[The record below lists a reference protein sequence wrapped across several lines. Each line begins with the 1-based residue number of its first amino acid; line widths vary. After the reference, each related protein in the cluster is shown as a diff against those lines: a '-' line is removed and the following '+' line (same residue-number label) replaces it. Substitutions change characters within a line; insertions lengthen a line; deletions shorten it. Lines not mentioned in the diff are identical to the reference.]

1 MSLNLGTVFY
11 QLGVKTTALKNASKD
26 VQQFQNNTQKSLN
39 SVNSVA
45 SKLAT
50 TLATVVTLETA
61 RRAIMLADS
70 MGMLKDRLT
79 AIVGEAEKA
88 DYIFKRLGKISET
101 TGSGIDTLASSFQ
114 RFTAAKDSL
123 KATDEQLLI
132 LSKTFAELGLI
143 SGAGADQMKNAT
155 LQLSQGLASGK
166 FQAEEFNSV
175 VDNVFLAQ
183 QYIAEG
189 MGITTDKLIQMK
201 KEGELLSKDVF
212 DALISQSEEISKQ
225 AEKMPI
231 RIARGYNRLE
241 LGIKRALEDIDK
253 TNSLTLKLGG
263 ILFKA
268 GEQAEKLPFIF
279 EAMYQQ
285 SKKFMDE
292 NAKLKQFIVT
302 FAGLYGSILAVN
314 VALSVTRGIM
324 LLINKANPFLFLAT
338 SVITFYKEILAASQA
353 SQKLFTA
360 LEKLFNFDLSGA
372 KDELLGIKQAYQD
385 ALKVET
391 ENDKIKETFENL
403 GKTISE
409 TLNNSIDLKKLDFT
423 KGFLDEIERLQSEYH
438 AKELEQAQKQKE
450 KLNEIEQEKSFV
462 ATKWAEYK
470 ANVKKSFLIAEGKE
484 NRRASAEEIQNA
496 GNSFRALISQ
506 SSQYSKQAFE
516 INKALSIAQLSMKT
530 PTAIGNAYTFGTGI
544 GGPLVGGI
552 FGATAGAFMASQIA
566 GVSKQ
571 QFTPRALGGDVF
583 GGGNYLVGENGPELL
598 QLGSR
603 GGHITPNNQLGLMNN
618 NYSPKIN
625 VTVHNAQNQ
634 TATVQSNEN
643 NGNLDIDIF
652 LKTIENN
659 IVSGINQGDSTL
671 ARTIENTYKLSRQGA
686 FA

>member
-11 QLGVKTTALKNASKD
+11 QLGVKTTGLRNATKD
-26 VQQFQNNTQKSLN
+26 VQQFQNNTQKSFN

-45 SKLAT
+45 TKLAS

-61 RRAIMLADS
+61 RRGLMLADS
-70 MGMLKDRLT
+70 MGMLKDRLN
-79 AIVGEAEKA
+79 AVVGETEKA
-88 DYIFKRLGKISET
+88 EYIFKQLSKISAT
-101 TGSGIDTLASSFQ
+101 TGSSIDTLASSFQ
-114 RFTAAKDSL
+114 RFIFAKETLS
-123 KATDEQLLI
+123 ATDAQLLT
-132 LSKTFAELGLI
+132 LTKSFSELGLI
-143 SGAGADQMKNAT
+143 SGASVDQMKNAT
-155 LQLSQGLASGK
+155 LQLSQGLTSGK

-175 VDNVFLAQ
+175 IENVPLTLN
-183 QYIAEG
+183 YIAEG
-189 MGITTDKLIQMK
+189 MGITTAQLIQMK
-201 KEGELLSKDVF
+201 REGELLSKDVF
-212 DALISQSEEISKQ
+212 DALISQSEAITKQ
-225 AEKMPI
+225 AEQMPM
-231 RIARGYNRLE
+231 RLSRGFQRLQ
-241 LGIKRALEDIDK
+241 LGINLALTQIDE
-253 TNSLTLKLGG
+253 TNSITLKLGG
-263 ILFKA
+263 ILQKA
-268 GEQAEKLPFIF
+268 GEQAQKLPFIF

-302 FAGLYGSILAVN
+302 FGGLYGSILAVN
-314 VALSVTRGIM
+314 VALSVTRGLM
-324 LLINKANPFLFLAT
+324 LLITRANPFLLLAT

-360 LEKLFNFDLSGA
+360 LEKLFNFDFSGA

-391 ENDKIKETFENL
+391 ENDKVKETFENL

-409 TLNNSIDLKKLDFT
+409 TLTNSIDLKKLDFT
-423 KGFLDEIERLQSEYH
+423 KGFLDEIQRLQSEYH
-438 AKELEQAQKQKE
+438 AKEIEQAQKQKE

-470 ANVKKSFLIAEGKE
+470 ANVKKSFLISEGKE
-484 NRRASAEEIQNA
+484 NKRASAEEIQNA

-516 INKALSIAQLSMKT
+516 INKALSMAQLAMKT

-686 FA
+686 FV

>member
-1 MSLNLGTVFY
+1 
-11 QLGVKTTALKNASKD
+11 
-26 VQQFQNNTQKSLN
+26 
-39 SVNSVA
+39 
-45 SKLAT
+45 
-50 TLATVVTLETA
+50 
-61 RRAIMLADS
+61 
-70 MGMLKDRLT
+70 
-79 AIVGEAEKA
+79 
-88 DYIFKRLGKISET
+88 
-101 TGSGIDTLASSFQ
+101 
-114 RFTAAKDSL
+114 
-123 KATDEQLLI
+123 
-132 LSKTFAELGLI
+132 
-143 SGAGADQMKNAT
+143 MKNAT

-212 DALISQSEEISKQ
+212 DALISQSEEISKK

-231 RIARGYNRLE
+231 RIARGYNRLQ
-241 LGIKRALEDIDK
+241 LGIERALELIDK
-253 TNSLTLKLGG
+253 TNSITLKLGS

-314 VALSVTRGIM
+314 MALSATRGLM
-324 LLINKANPFLFLAT
+324 FLINKANPFVLIAA
-338 SVITFYKEILAASQA
+338 SVITFYKEILSASVA
-353 SQKLFTA
+353 SQKFFTA
-360 LEKLFNFDLSGA
+360 LEKFFNFDLSGA
-372 KDELLGIKQAYQD
+372 KDELLGIKQAYQN

-391 ENDKIKETFENL
+391 ENDNSPFKNLNKTIENL
-403 GKTISE
+403 MKTISE
-409 TLNNSIDLKKLDFT
+409 TLDNSIDLKKLDLT
-423 KGFLDEIERLQSEYH
+423 KGFLDEVERLQSEYR
-438 AKELEQAQKQKE
+438 AKEIEQANKQKE
-450 KLNEIEQEKSFV
+450 KLNEIEKEKSFV
-462 ATKWAEYK
+462 ALKWAEYK
-470 ANVKKSFLIAEGKE
+470 ANVKKSFLISEGKE
-484 NRRASAEEIQNA
+484 NKRASAEEIQNA
-496 GNSFRALISQ
+496 GNSFRALITQ

-516 INKALSIAQLSMKT
+516 INKALSMAQLAMKT

-571 QFTPRALGGDVF
+571 QFTPRAIGGNVF
-583 GGGNYLVGENGPELL
+583 GGGRYLVGENGPELL

-603 GGHITPNNQLGLMNN
+603 GGHITPNHQLGSMTP

-643 NGNLDIDIF
+643 NGNIDIDIF

-671 ARTIENTYKLSRQGA
+671 ARTIENTYKLSRQGT

>member
-1 MSLNLGTVFY
+1 
-11 QLGVKTTALKNASKD
+11 
-26 VQQFQNNTQKSLN
+26 
-39 SVNSVA
+39 
-45 SKLAT
+45 
-50 TLATVVTLETA
+50 
-61 RRAIMLADS
+61 
-70 MGMLKDRLT
+70 
-79 AIVGEAEKA
+79 
-88 DYIFKRLGKISET
+88 
-101 TGSGIDTLASSFQ
+101 
-114 RFTAAKDSL
+114 
-123 KATDEQLLI
+123 
-132 LSKTFAELGLI
+132 
-143 SGAGADQMKNAT
+143 
-155 LQLSQGLASGK
+155 
-166 FQAEEFNSV
+166 
-175 VDNVFLAQ
+175 
-183 QYIAEG
+183 

>member
-11 QLGVKTTALKNASKD
+11 QLGVKTTALRNASKE
-26 VQQFQNNTQKSLN
+26 VLQFQNKTQKSFN
-39 SVNSVA
+39 SVNSTA
-45 SKLAT
+45 TKLAT
-50 TLATVVTLETA
+50 TLASIVTLETA
-61 RRAIMLADS
+61 RRGIMLADT
-70 MGMLKDRLT
+70 MGLLKDRLT
-79 AIVGEAEKA
+79 AIVGDAEKA
-88 DYIFKRLGKISET
+88 EYIFKRLGKISET

-114 RFTAAKDSL
+114 RFTSAKDSL

-201 KEGELLSKDVF
+201 KEGQLLSKDVF
-212 DALISQSEEISKQ
+212 DALISQSEEISKK

-231 RIARGYNRLE
+231 RIARGYNRLQ
-241 LGIKRALEDIDK
+241 LGIERALELIDK
-253 TNSLTLKLGG
+253 TNSITLKLGS

-324 LLINKANPFLFLAT
+324 LLITKANPFILLAT

-423 KGFLDEIERLQSEYH
+423 KGFLDEVERLQSEYH

-450 KLNEIEQEKSFV
+450 KLNEIEQEKSYV
-462 ATKWAEYK
+462 ALKWAEYK
-470 ANVKKSFLIAEGKE
+470 ANVKKSFLISEGKE
-484 NRRASAEEIQNA
+484 NRRASSEEIQNA
-496 GNSFRALISQ
+496 GNSFRSLITQ

-516 INKALSIAQLSMKT
+516 INKALSMAQLAMKT

-571 QFTPRALGGDVF
+571 QFTPRAMGGDVF

-603 GGHITPNNQLGLMNN
+603 GGHITPNHQLGSMNN

-625 VTVHNAQNQ
+625 VTIHNAQNQ

-659 IVSGINQGDSTL
+659 IVSGINQGDSRL